1 MGEDEPPVG
10 LDLRR
15 LRYFVVLAEELH
27 FGNAALRLYI
37 AQPVLSRNVQKLE
50 QELGGQLLDRTNRS
64 VRLTEAGRRLFED
77 GRSLLSAAEATR
89 RHVQEAIKGQATLTV
104 GFWISDF
111 FADATARFHADWP
124 AVTVDLVRLYWH
136 NQTAALRDGKVD
148 VAFLHG
154 PFDDSGLRSFCVR
167 KEPRVA
173 VVSAS
178 SPLAEREAIEVAA
191 LADFPIIHHRGAE
204 AAWDEFETVDPR
216 PGGAHPTAGPSVE
229 NLEEKLAHVAAG
241 DAVSFLPAFTA
252 ATVSHAGVAF
262 VPVTDIPPI
271 DISLAWRADE
281 GSRYVESFVAAVQ
294 RTARRPRRQGPA
306 RSGSPT

>member
-1 MGEDEPPVG
+1 MGEDEPGLG

-37 AQPVLSRNVQKLE
+37 AQPVLSRNIQKLE

-64 VRLTEAGRRLFED
+64 VRLTEAGRRLFEE

-89 RHVQEAIKGQATLTV
+89 RHVQEAIAGLATLTV

-111 FADATARFHADWP
+111 FADATRRFHADWP
-124 AVTVDLVRLYWH
+124 AVTVELVRLYWH
-136 NQTAALRDGKVD
+136 DQTQALRDGKVD

-154 PFDDSGLRSFCVR
+154 PFDGTGLRSFCVR
-167 KEPRVA
+167 REPRVA

-178 SPLAEREAIEVAA
+178 SPLADREAIEVKA
-191 LADFPIIHHRGAE
+191 LADFPVIHHRGAE

-216 PGGAHPTAGPSVE
+216 PDGAHPAAGPYVE
-229 NLEEKLAHVAAG
+229 NIEEKLAHVAAG
-241 DAVSFLPAFTA
+241 DAISFLPAFTA
-252 ATVSHAGVAF
+252 AAVGQTGVAF

-271 DISLAWRADE
+271 PISLAWRADD
-281 GSRYVESFVAAVQ
+281 GSRYVESFVAAVR
-294 RTARRPRRQGPA
+294 RTARRSGAQVPA
-306 RSGSPT
+306 RSGAAT